1 MNLKQYHR
9 YRMDFGSK
17 AARLSTLFIG
27 GSLFLLAVH
36 YFLLRELSSVKA
48 AEAIFKLTL
57 PILLSV
63 AFIVLGRILKLNA
76 PGLFAIVGAAFCLVL
91 MISAFSSGSLLRGVL
106 GGIWYILCAVVLLGT
121 AGGFLPGTQ
130 PATVMFA
137 VALIIRLVFDL
148 RLRGISNWV
157 YELSGLLLIAAL
169 MCLPRSFQP
178 IKHRK

>member
-17 AARLSTLFIG
+17 AAKFSALFIG

-36 YFLLRELSSVKA
+36 YFLLRELSSIKA

-63 AFIVLGRILKLNA
+63 AFIVLGRILKVDA

-91 MISAFSSGSLLRGVL
+91 MISAFSSGNLLRGVL
-106 GGIWYILCAVVLLGT
+106 GGIWYILCAVILLGT
-121 AGGFLPGTQ
+121 AGGFMPGTQ
-130 PATVMFA
+130 PAAAMFA
-137 VALIIRLVFDL
+137 VALIVRLLFDL

-157 YELSGLLLIAAL
+157 YELSCLQLIAA
-169 MCLPRSFQP
+169 MICLPGTFQP
-178 IKHRK
+178 IKPRK